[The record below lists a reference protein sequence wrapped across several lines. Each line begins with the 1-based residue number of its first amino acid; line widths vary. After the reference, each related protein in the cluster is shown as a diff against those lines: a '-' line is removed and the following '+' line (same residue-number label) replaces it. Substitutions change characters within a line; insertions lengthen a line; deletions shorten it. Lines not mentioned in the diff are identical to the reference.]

1 MPRISLADAMR
12 AMIRVT
18 ADDPDR
24 VLDRLRQDRDK

>member
-1 MPRISLADAMR
+1 VPRISLADAMR
-12 AMIRVT
+12 AMIRVA